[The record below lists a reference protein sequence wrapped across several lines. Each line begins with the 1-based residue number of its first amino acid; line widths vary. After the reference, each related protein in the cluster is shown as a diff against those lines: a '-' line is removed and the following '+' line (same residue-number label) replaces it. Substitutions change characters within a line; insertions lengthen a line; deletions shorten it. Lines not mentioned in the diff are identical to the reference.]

1 MNSPALVHWVRIKSK
16 RSGGGGVNMEAG
28 FTSEDCEVNID
39 VCVEEQKIIERGR
52 TGSIGL
58 FIGII
63 QGFV

>member
-1 MNSPALVHWVRIKSK
+1 
-16 RSGGGGVNMEAG
+16 MEAG

-39 VCVEEQKIIERGR
+39 VCVEGQKIIERGR